1 MANISVLV
9 VDDHVIIREGLK
21 ALLELE
27 KDVGV
32 VYEAASGMECLEMLD
47 QLCPDVV
54 LTDLKMPGI
63 GGIDVIRLIKQN
75 HPQIKVILLTNYD
88 DEEYVLEAIKAE
100 ADGYVLKDVRKGE
113 LFRIICLVLE
123 GHSYID
129 PAVTQKVFHHLK
141 KPGVPESFSRAKLS
155 HRELQI
161 LECLVEGKSNQEI
174 ADAVFLSIDTV
185 KSHLKKIYQ
194 KLSVSKRSQAVKTA
208 LKEDLIHLPR

>member
-75 HPQIKVILLTNYD
+75 HPQIKV
-88 DEEYVLEAIKAE
+88 
-100 ADGYVLKDVRKGE
+100 
-113 LFRIICLVLE
+113 
-123 GHSYID
+123 
-129 PAVTQKVFHHLK
+129 
-141 KPGVPESFSRAKLS
+141 
-155 HRELQI
+155 
-161 LECLVEGKSNQEI
+161 
-174 ADAVFLSIDTV
+174 
-185 KSHLKKIYQ
+185 
-194 KLSVSKRSQAVKTA
+194 
-208 LKEDLIHLPR
+208 